1 LDKSKPSSKI
11 ETNLPLAGYVYS
23 VSIIALTGRNLIS
36 LGGLASL
43 HLVVSIDNSMPKAV
57 KGALLQ
63 CDPPQMAM
71 VRKIDR
77 ETNNAY
83 IIEEIDDHTCLVKEN
98 KVEEIK
104 AKVKELMDVAMGV
117 DDDDHDDKDSDLD

>member
-1 LDKSKPSSKI
+1 
-11 ETNLPLAGYVYS
+11 
-23 VSIIALTGRNLIS
+23 
-36 LGGLASL
+36 
-43 HLVVSIDNSMPKAV
+43 MPKAQ

-77 ETNNAY
+77 ESGHAY
-83 IIEEIDDHTCLVKEN
+83 ILEEIDDKTCLVKET

-104 AKVKELMDVAMGV
+104 AKVKDLMDSAMGV
-117 DDDDHDDKDSDLD
+117 DEDDNDDKDSDLD

>member
-1 LDKSKPSSKI
+1 MTLESF
-11 ETNLPLAGYVYS
+11 
-23 VSIIALTGRNLIS
+23 
-36 LGGLASL
+36 
-43 HLVVSIDNSMPKAV
+43 HLVIGVNGFMPKAV

-77 ETNNAY
+77 ESNNAY

-104 AKVKELMDVAMGV
+104 ARVKELMDVAMGV
-117 DDDDHDDKDSDLD
+117 DDDDQDDKDSDLD

>member
-1 LDKSKPSSKI
+1 
-11 ETNLPLAGYVYS
+11 
-23 VSIIALTGRNLIS
+23 
-36 LGGLASL
+36 
-43 HLVVSIDNSMPKAV
+43 MPRAI

-77 ETNNAY
+77 ETEHAY
-83 IIEEIDDHTCLVKEN
+83 IIEEIDDRTCLVKEA

-104 AKVKELMDVAMGV
+104 RRVKELMDAAMGIQEDEDGELG
-117 DDDDHDDKDSDLD
+117 DDADRDSDLG

>member
-1 LDKSKPSSKI
+1 
-11 ETNLPLAGYVYS
+11 
-23 VSIIALTGRNLIS
+23 
-36 LGGLASL
+36 
-43 HLVVSIDNSMPKAV
+43 MPRAV

-83 IIEEIDDHTCLVKEN
+83 IIEEIDDRTCLVKDN
-98 KVEEIK
+98 RVEEIK
-104 AKVKELMDVAMGV
+104 RRVKDLMDAAMGIDE
-117 DDDDHDDKDSDLD
+117 DDVEDKDSDLE

>member
-1 LDKSKPSSKI
+1 
-11 ETNLPLAGYVYS
+11 
-23 VSIIALTGRNLIS
+23 
-36 LGGLASL
+36 
-43 HLVVSIDNSMPKAV
+43 MPKAQ

-77 ETNNAY
+77 ENGHIY
-83 IIEEIDDHTCLVKEN
+83 ILEEIDDKTCLVKDT

-104 AKVKELMDVAMGV
+104 AKVKVLMDAAMGM
-117 DDDDHDDKDSDLD
+117 DEDENDDKDSDLE